1 MAEKDQVVGMSAT
14 SLREQLGK
22 AFIELEAHKGA
33 AEDNVQWLEIEV
45 FNLLCTS
52 PTICIV
58 MAEKDQVVGMSA
70 TSLREQLG
78 KAFIELEAHK
88 GAAEDN
94 VQWEKEFKEK
104 ESKTCTML
112 ADREGAVAAKEQD
125 LLDRIQELKD
135 AVVAA
140 NAEAWAN
147 HMSEPSELVDGGDDK
162 ELR

>member
-33 AEDNVQWLEIEV
+33 AEDNVQWLEIEEY
-45 FNLLCTS
+45 FSHLES
-52 PTICIV
+52 V
-58 MAEKDQVVGMSA
+58 MKKKNEEFEV
-70 TSLREQLG
+70 R
-78 KAFIELEAHK
+78 
-88 GAAEDN
+88 
-94 VQWEKEFKEK
+94 EKEFKEK

-135 AVVAA
+135 AAVAA

-147 HMSEPSELVDGGDDK
+147 HMPEPSELVDGGDDK
-162 ELR
+162 ELRIPQIEQVKMPKLWLARLSLVQS

>member
-14 SLREQLGK
+14 SLK
-22 AFIELEAHKGA
+22 
-33 AEDNVQWLEIEV
+33 
-45 FNLLCTS
+45 
-52 PTICIV
+52 
-58 MAEKDQVVGMSA
+58 
-70 TSLREQLG
+70 EQLG

-94 VQWEKEFKEK
+94 VQWEREFKEK

-147 HMSEPSELVDGGDDK
+147 HMPEPSELVDGGDDK